1 MKARAPSQKQRKEKP
16 KQTKRRRQWKQLPL
30 KESKRPKRRR
40 RRRKKGK
47 LKLKPRRNQQSRLK
61 PSLRKHPPFNNQRT
75 HIILIRI
82 SIEELM
88 KKKAKETKATTG
100 GKKKGVNVDVAKKEL
115 EERAAKAKAK
125 KVHEDL

>member
-30 KESKRPKRRR
+30 KESKRPKRR